1 MAQRSAAPGSLAAS
15 ASSGSGS
22 SSAGPTCTSRR
33 ASCESG
39 SRHSALPGQTLISCD
54 PLSCLFDLLDVV
66 TTVPPDPFKEVA
78 LVASPPLAFT
88 TVFLMSPLGILLRNS
103 DHALTLCKC
112 ISYVFQHW
120 DALTADSVD
129 RSALLDLLLDQVVFD
144 RLALFWSQSVRSYV
158 VRLIVFRLS
167 HINQRA
173 GGPTAAEVHM
183 VATLNVRLER
193 IRRRHADLEPSVLGS
208 ILEDDSAS
216 SLAPPPSPGLK
227 RSRST
232 IAMVRLPS
240 EPSSLSDEFAP
251 TSEADRAQRPG
262 AEVITGGGS
271 SSAGAVGK
279 ATQWFK
285 KSFGGGSGGK
295 KKRGSADDLSSQA
308 SAKTLAGIA
317 EDTSEGTASPISP
330 TTSLPP
336 RSPSATRTQHPPLF
350 SVLPSPVRPDVP
362 SPARSSFE
370 SSGLPSPAD
379 FFFSEAEERK
389 LVASDAYQ
397 PSALALAGP
406 SLPRNNPFINAA
418 LQPGPDSPTSSL
430 ASYTFGSRG
439 SVDSSYS
446 SSGTVTPTTS
456 AGQSPGNTTGVFTFG
471 FAQSP
476 LSDSFEINASSPT
489 VPTIVLPPGQGPSPG
504 PLSPTSNRMSR
515 SFSRRSTLLT
525 PLASHILED
534 LANAGEEPSRI
545 AAAFAAQKEKDA
557 GYDRKL
563 HPYAVQFLAELE
575 LTMEEYAEFV
585 VDSSLARVSPRMRR
599 QLTDQPLLSFC
610 RWYGPSGAG
619 TLSADGAP
627 PRLSVGWCVL
637 RLPTLAEDREMLTS
651 PFPFLAL
658 AGPSTTLMTE
668 AVPPSTCISTP
679 APPLRRLPVLFPDCI
694 TASPLSHTCLSRPL
708 HCAARLPPCS
718 ICDRAMHAPLASTPT
733 FYLHGLSHSR

>member
-1 MAQRSAAPGSLAAS
+1 MP
-15 ASSGSGS
+15 
-22 SSAGPTCTSRR
+22 
-33 ASCESG
+33 
-39 SRHSALPGQTLISCD
+39 
-54 PLSCLFDLLDVV
+54 
-66 TTVPPDPFKEVA
+66 

-88 TVFLMSPLGILLRNS
+88 TVFLMAPLGILLRNS
-103 DHALTLCKC
+103 DHALTLCKA

-120 DALTADSVD
+120 DALTADLVD

-173 GGPTAAEVHM
+173 EGPTPAEIHM
-183 VATLNVRLER
+183 VATLNMRLER

-208 ILEDDSAS
+208 FLEDDSAS

-251 TSEADRAQRPG
+251 TSEAELAQRPG

-271 SSAGAVGK
+271 SSGGAVGK

-285 KSFGGGSGGK
+285 KSFGGSNGGK

-317 EDTSEGTASPISP
+317 EDTSEGTPSPISP

-336 RSPSATRTQHPPLF
+336 RSPSATKTQHPPLF
-350 SVLPSPVRPDVP
+350 SALPSPVRADVP

-370 SSGLPSPAD
+370 SSGQPSPAD

-389 LVASDAYQ
+389 LAAADAYQ
-397 PSALALAGP
+397 PSGLALPGP
-406 SLPRNNPFINAA
+406 LLPRNNPFINAA
-418 LQPGPDSPTSSL
+418 LQPGLDSPTSSL

-439 SVDSSYS
+439 SVDSTYS
-446 SSGTVTPTTS
+446 SSGTITPTTS
-456 AGQSPGNTTGVFTFG
+456 AAQSPGNNTTGVFTFG

-476 LSDSFEINASSPT
+476 LSDSFEINASSPA
-489 VPTIVLPPGQGPSPG
+489 VPTIVLPPGQGSSPSPM
-504 PLSPTSNRMSR
+504 SPTSNRMSR

-534 LANAGEEPSRI
+534 LANTGEDASRI
-545 AAAFAAQKEKDA
+545 AASSAAQKEKDV

-575 LTMEEYAEFV
+575 LTMEEYAECV
-585 VDSSLARVSPRMRR
+585 AAVCCARETLW
-599 QLTDQPLLSFC
+599 LTERFLC

-619 TLSADGAP
+619 TLSIDGAP
-627 PRLSVGWCVL
+627 PRLSVGW
-637 RLPTLAEDREMLTS
+637 
-651 PFPFLAL
+651 
-658 AGPSTTLMTE
+658 
-668 AVPPSTCISTP
+668 
-679 APPLRRLPVLFPDCI
+679 
-694 TASPLSHTCLSRPL
+694 
-708 HCAARLPPCS
+708 
-718 ICDRAMHAPLASTPT
+718 
-733 FYLHGLSHSR
+733 